1 MKGKKLWRYRVWK
14 RILQVMGIAIA
25 TSSIWELFRILAPR
39 PLIAVVIGLPLGLM
53 LYLFGSKIV
62 QEIEEEIEKG

>member
-1 MKGKKLWRYRVWK
+1 MKDLKGRKAWEH
-14 RILQVMGIAIA
+14 ILRVMGIAIA
-25 TSSIWELFRILAPR
+25 TSSIWELFRILAPH